1 MAFELPSLPYSFDAL
16 EPFID
21 KETMELH
28 HDKHHATY
36 VSNLNKALEG
46 KDELASLSIEELLS
60 HLDQVPQEKRQA
72 VINNGGGHANHS
84 LFWRTMKQNGG
95 GTPNGALLER
105 INSTFGTFDEFKKLF
120 TEKAMTVFGSG
131 WAFLVQ
137 KTDGSLELS
146 RHSFQNSPIMKGDV
160 PLLGLDVWE
169 HAYYLRYQN
178 RRAEYV
184 DNWWNVV
191 NWDEVAKNLK

>member
-1 MAFELPSLPYSFDAL
+1 
-16 EPFID
+16 
-21 KETMELH
+21 MELH

-46 KDELASLSIEELLS
+46 HDDLATLSIEELLS
-60 HLDQVPQEKRQA
+60 HLDKVPQEKRQA

-95 GTPNGALLER
+95 GTPNGVLLER

-137 KTDGSLELS
+137 KSDGSLELS
-146 RHSFQNSPIMKGDV
+146 RHSFQNSPIMKGDI

-169 HAYYLRYQN
+169 HAYYLHYQN

-184 DNWWNVV
+184 ESWWNVV
-191 NWDEVAKNLK
+191 NWDEVSKNLK